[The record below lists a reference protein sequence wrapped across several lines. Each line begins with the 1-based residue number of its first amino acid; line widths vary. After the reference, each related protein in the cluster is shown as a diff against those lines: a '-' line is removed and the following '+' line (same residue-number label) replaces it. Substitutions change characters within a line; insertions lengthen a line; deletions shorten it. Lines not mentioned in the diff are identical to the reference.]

1 MSAKNGDQVKV
12 HYRGTLSDGTEFD
25 NSFEKDPLE
34 FTIGEG
40 QIIPGFENAVVGMG
54 EGEKKEF
61 TVTPEEG
68 YGEYNEEGK
77 IEVERANLPEDI
89 NPELG
94 MMLQV
99 TTPDNQV
106 VHVTVSDMDE
116 NKVTLDANHPLAG
129 KDLHF
134 EIELQEVQDSQ

>member
-25 NSFEKDPLE
+25 NSFDKDPLE

-40 QIIPGFENAVVGMG
+40 KIIPGFENAVEGME
-54 EGEKKEF
+54 EGEKKDF
-61 TVTPEEG
+61 KISPDEG
-68 YGEYNEEGK
+68 YGEYNDDGK
-77 IEVERANLPEDI
+77 IDVERANLPEDI

-99 TTPDNQV
+99 TTPDNQEV
-106 VHVTVSDMDE
+106 QVTVVDMDE
-116 NKVTLDANHPLAG
+116 NKITLDANHPLAG
-129 KDLHF
+129 RDLYF
-134 EIELQEVQDSQ
+134 EIQLMEVQPA

>member
-54 EGEKKEF
+54 EGEQKEF
-61 TVTPEEG
+61 TVSPEEG
-68 YGEYNEEGK
+68 YGDYNDEGK

-89 NPELG
+89 NPEMG

-106 VHVTVSDMDE
+106 VHVTVVDLDE

-134 EIELQEVQDSQ
+134 EIQLMEVQEAS

>member
-25 NSFEKDPLE
+25 NSFEKEPLE

-54 EGEKKEF
+54 EGEKKQF

-77 IEVERANLPEDI
+77 IEVERANLPDDI

-106 VHVTVSDMDE
+106 VHVSVVDMDE

-134 EIELQEVQDSQ
+134 EIELKEVQENA